1 VAPHARSSDRQ
12 VPLNDAA
19 NREGHARRQS
29 KQPRAA
35 ALGRGEGRHCAG
47 GTRLA
52 HRSLNVIS
60 GPLARWLCLRK
71 RSPIEPHMQGVT
83 AQNRPAVLKGDKQHG
98 ANDASASAITWQP
111 VAEAATEGA
120 AAAAAGA
127 G

>member
-1 VAPHARSSDRQ
+1 
-12 VPLNDAA
+12 
-19 NREGHARRQS
+19 
-29 KQPRAA
+29 
-35 ALGRGEGRHCAG
+35 
-47 GTRLA
+47 
-52 HRSLNVIS
+52 
-60 GPLARWLCLRK
+60 
-71 RSPIEPHMQGVT
+71 MQGVT